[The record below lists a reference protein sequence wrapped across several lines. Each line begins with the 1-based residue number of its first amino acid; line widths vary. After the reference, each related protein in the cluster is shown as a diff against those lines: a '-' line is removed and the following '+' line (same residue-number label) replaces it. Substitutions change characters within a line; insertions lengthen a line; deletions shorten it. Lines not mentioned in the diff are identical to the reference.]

1 MGMDSIDQIKRNA
14 ADVLHELPVGVTLV
28 AAAKTRTLD
37 EIAAAY
43 EAGIRVFGHNYVQ
56 EAQVM
61 IAGADFKAEWHMIGH
76 LQRNKAGQAV
86 QLFDMLETLDSTR
99 LANEIEM
106 RCAQADKVMPVLIEI
121 NSGLEESKSGVHPE
135 GVDELV
141 EVVSQCQH
149 LKLMGLMTMGPFSG
163 DPELSRPCFILTR
176 QIFDRLKAKKQ
187 PGIEM
192 RYLSMGMSHSYHLAL
207 EEGAN
212 MVRIGTRIFGPRP

>member
-56 EAQVM
+56 EAQAM
-61 IAGADFKAEWHMIGH
+61 IAGVDFKAEWHMIGH

-86 QLFDMLETLDSTR
+86 QLFNMLETLDSTR

-106 RCAQADKVMPVLIEI
+106 RCAQADKVMPVLVEI

-141 EVVSQCQH
+141 EVVSQCKH
-149 LKLMGLMTMGPFSG
+149 LKLMGLMTMGQFSG
-163 DPELSRPCFILTR
+163 DPELSRPSFKLTR
-176 QIFDRLKAKKQ
+176 QIFERLKAKKQ